1 MEMIIDEAFVNMD
14 DGMEDMEDQENMA
27 KVEVN
32 NLVNEVVNEVNLG
45 EFGADTME
53 IRIDE
58 LRKQHAEKI
67 REYKAR
73 IFNLENQVATLTMG
87 EAGSSSSSPTDINL
101 QSLQAERDTT
111 LEEAKIAESQAL
123 EVCTMNEVMQRKMEA
138 LQKEVVDIHQ

>member
-1 MEMIIDEAFVNMD
+1 MD